1 MYDFCYQKRGKSDK
15 DKNMIKRDIQLEFK
29 KLLREY
35 PVVVILGPRQS
46 GKTTLAKT
54 LKKWDYCNL
63 EHPENRDMALQDPK
77 AFLNQFK
84 TSVIL
89 DEIQRVPLL
98 LSYIQTLV
106 DDRGKNGQ
114 FVLTSSHQLELT
126 SAMTQSLAGR
136 AGILN
141 LLPLSIKELK
151 TAGWDYQNFEE
162 YIHRGFLPR
171 VYDQKQRPYTAYSNY
186 YRTYVER
193 DLRQII
199 QLKEQTI
206 FERFMKLL
214 AGRVGQVL
222 NYSSLS
228 NDVGIS
234 AKTIRSWLSV
244 LESSFIIYKLSP
256 YFENLG
262 KRVIKSPKYYFTEV
276 GLLAFLLDISKADQ
290 VTRDPL
296 VGSIFEN
303 LVIIEALK
311 ARFNKGCVSNLY
323 FFRDNNGNE
332 IDLLFKKGRELHA
345 FEIKSSSTYQ
355 AHFLKKLQ
363 KIKKNHTK
371 IKKIG
376 LIYSGSSNILSN
388 NIELIN
394 FKKTEKLLNV

>member
-1 MYDFCYQKRGKSDK
+1 
-15 DKNMIKRDIQLEFK
+15 MIKRTIQLEFK
-29 KLLREY
+29 KLIKEY

-54 LKKWDYCNL
+54 LKKWRYCNL
-63 EHPENRDMALQDPK
+63 ENPETRHFALQDPK
-77 AFLNQFK
+77 AFLAQFK

-106 DDRGKNGQ
+106 DDKGKNGQ
-114 FVLTSSHQLELT
+114 FVLTGSHQLELT

-151 TAGWDYQNFEE
+151 TAGWEYQNFEE

-199 QLKEQTI
+199 QLKEQSL

-228 NDVGIS
+228 NDVGVS
-234 AKTIRSWLSV
+234 AKTIRSWLSL
-244 LESSFIIYKLSP
+244 LESSFIIYKLVP

-276 GLLAFLLDISKADQ
+276 GLLAFLLDISKSDQ

-296 VGSIFEN
+296 RGSIFEN
-303 LVIIEALK
+303 LVIIECLK
-311 ARFNKGCVSNLY
+311 TRLNKGHFPNLY
-323 FFRDNNGNE
+323 FFRDSNGNE
-332 IDLLFKKGRELHA
+332 MDLLLKKGRDLHT

-355 AHFLKKLQ
+355 PHFLTQLK
-363 KIKKNHTK
+363 K
-371 IKKIG
+371 IKKIYPKIKKTG
-376 LIYSGSSNILSN
+376 LIYNGLSKKLSK
-388 NIELIN
+388 NIELIH
-394 FKKTEKLLNV
+394 FKQIEKLINPIVS